1 MIESESGKFLRT
13 VIRTDVHD
21 RLTAVAKSFRTG
33 GDKWDYGVAIQILLD
48 FYEQHSSV
56 AQINQKL
63 DAIVTLIQ
71 EQPEEEVLV
80 EREPESIELLGGE
93 KLEK

>member
-1 MIESESGKFLRT
+1 MIESDNGKFLRT

-21 RLTAVAKSFRTG
+21 RLTAVAQSFRTG
-33 GDKWDYGVAIQILLD
+33 ANKWDYGVAIQFLLD

-63 DAIVTLIQ
+63 DAIVSLIQ
-71 EQPEEEVLV
+71 EQPIEEEPVM
-80 EREPESIELLGGE
+80 EENQGTEMLGGE
-93 KLEK
+93 ELKK